1 VPVFLRFGIPS
12 LDKLIGRDDRNY
24 GFDLSR
30 KEPTKDSTGLCVIGP
45 DGTGKSVFALHL
57 ASQYLADCF
66 VERTLSPHSPLL
78 KLPQILYIST
88 DLSYG
93 KATKTWKHFG
103 LDKPFART
111 SPFEEVYL
119 REPFKKD
126 VFKDKKICLAPY
138 TPPTVVEYLQ
148 AESKEANQELAVC
161 FIDLASSTAGDD
173 WGFLHR
179 LLALMQMPTNGNPP
193 HLVIVD
199 AVEGFETYAGTLDA
213 FGESSSRRA
222 RIAQLARLTMGK
234 AHTLLIVEQMK
245 ASERLPEEFVA
256 DIVIRLRNV
265 EANKYLRRTVE
276 IEKTRGQSH
285 VRGQHPFSIR
295 VGKGSTTGSQANVDD
310 PEVRAFAPADGD
322 YPFQDYVQVF
332 PSLSYLNRA
341 VMSQTHAPR
350 PPLPENQ
357 FAAFGISYLDNML
370 GGEGFE
376 AEPRQEN
383 EQYYDTRGLPA
394 GTVTALIGDSLTQKT
409 RLGRWFLSRS
419 FFPFFFNSS
428 ADASDSL
435 EAVAEVLQSDPKMRQ
450 KLDQIRE
457 LRDDRKHTYPLAEQL
472 AKHRELNQLKK
483 GVAGHKSA
491 EALLRRCGVV
501 LLFATHDTHHEA
513 LVSEFL
519 EIFGLSKE
527 RPEYLIAQILMEER
541 TICRRMEIHDVPAS
555 TFAHIFQENIQIAKN
570 ALRGDKRSPHE
581 DEGVQFSRVRV
592 VFDDFN
598 SLRNTYN
605 EVSADPLF
613 LPYLLFFLGRQGIT
627 ALIVDTQSI
636 SKPQLALTE
645 RYESELRELVQH
657 RLYTWR
663 VPFYGENRVAI
674 TAIPPFSPSTSG
686 AIRELRWEGRDE
698 TVGNRT
704 RVVVSPH
711 FELYTGLEEGKL
723 QPVPIEIR
731 FYAENEAF
739 NRYLDMEESRFIE
752 LFVPHKREGQTSP
765 VVLFRYGPED
775 YSTMR
780 DFCGLQRGT
789 RLDHTLVFQV
799 DEFWTLRPQRSGRSG
814 AWNYLTTPTWA
825 NGSRD
830 ELADPYAVFQ
840 PTRQLQQ
847 GRLTRLDFYDQTR
860 VPYIKDYRAK
870 GNEKTLKTNLDRVP
884 FSWDFGFLLCKGS
897 AWKEAAGEELI
908 RQGKDEE
915 SLMEQHHCKYVKD
928 VWDSLTQAGDG
939 DKGKQPVSWFAFLA
953 AGKRVAEHQSYK
965 NPSVAHTFDFS
976 VFSPETFPSL
986 VLEIWAS
993 EIWKDYRTLW
1003 DADSPRRAEMK
1014 TLTNRPISRSVENVA
1029 SLLRWLEPDRGK
1041 ELRACVEER
1050 FGSER
1055 VETDEY
1061 GFSLQL
1067 YKTWLLLVEAIDF
1080 SDLFPTLNAFSL
1092 DLKPR
1097 QVNSSVV
1104 AARHWYKTACHF
1116 NESIT
1121 EQELEANWIPVRLP
1135 GHFSVRGDWFLT
1147 VAGGSRSS
1155 RLADRA
1161 LDLLGSKR
1169 ANITRLQEGIGLPV
1183 RSLVSEE
1190 EGELHLSTRLV
1201 TLDGPNLDGPRLRA
1215 LPYKHFLTIAETG
1228 DSRDFFWL
1236 WRSSFVGFNS
1246 GLRIW
1251 HRWLSQMVIWWR
1263 SKRLKYASS
1272 WTNGFHIYAQ
1282 LENLR
1287 LLAQKSGQPVDC
1299 GPLIDELKRLD
1310 SWKEFHE
1317 RVKELVD
1324 SLREVNIES
1333 E

>member
-1 VPVFLRFGIPS
+1 MTVPVLRFGIPS
-12 LDKLIGRDDRNY
+12 LDKLIGSEADRKH
-24 GFDLSR
+24 GFDLSPM
-30 KEPTKDSTGLCVIGP
+30 ESGMDSTGLCIIGP

-57 ASQYLADCF
+57 ASQYLADCL
-66 VERTLSPHSPLL
+66 VEQTRSPGLEF
-78 KLPQILYIST
+78 PQIVYVST

-93 KATKTWKHFG
+93 KAIKTWKHFG

-111 SPFEEVYL
+111 TPFEVDYPVAL
-119 REPFKKD
+119 KD
-126 VFKDKKICLAPY
+126 RSTSIGLAPY
-138 TPPTVVEYLQ
+138 TPPTVVNYLQ
-148 AESKEANQELAVC
+148 AERPKSGQEFAVC
-161 FIDLASSTAGDD
+161 FIDLASATAGDD
-173 WGFLHR
+173 WGFVHR
-179 LLALMQMPTNGNPP
+179 LLALMRGPAEGNPL

-199 AVEGFETYAGTLDA
+199 AVEGFETYGGDLDA
-213 FGESSSRRA
+213 FGEASSRRA

-234 AHTLLIVEQMK
+234 AHTLLIVEEMK
-245 ASERLPEEFVA
+245 ADERLPEEFVA

-295 VGKGSTTGSQANVDD
+295 VGKGSTTGSQQNVDD
-310 PEVRAFAPADGD
+310 PEVRAYLPATDD
-322 YPFQDYVQVF
+322 YQFQDYVQIF

-341 VMSQTHAPR
+341 VMAQTHAPR

-357 FAAFGISYLDNML
+357 FAAFGIPYLDNML
-370 GGEGFE
+370 GGEGFA
-376 AEPRQEN
+376 AEPMEEN

-419 FFPFFFNSS
+419 FFPFFYNSS
-428 ADASDSL
+428 PGASDSL
-435 EAVAEVLQSDPKMRQ
+435 EAVAKVLQSDTKMRQ
-450 KLDQIRE
+450 KLDQIRQ
-457 LRDDRKHTYPLAEQL
+457 LRDDRKRTYPLAEQL

-483 GVAGHKSA
+483 DVAGHTSA
-491 EALLRRCGVV
+491 EALLRRCGVA

-513 LVSEFL
+513 LVIEFL
-519 EIFGLSKE
+519 EMFGLSKE
-527 RPEYLIAQILMEER
+527 RPDYLIAQILIEER

-555 TFAHIFQENIQIAKN
+555 TFAHIFHENIRSAKN
-570 ALRGDKRSPHE
+570 TLRGDQRSHQ
-581 DEGVQFSRVRV
+581 DQGFQFSRIRV

-636 SKPQLALTE
+636 SKPELALTE
-645 RYESELRELVQH
+645 RYESELRELVQY

-674 TAIPPFSPSTSG
+674 TAIPPFSPGTSG

-698 TVGNRT
+698 TGSKRT
-704 RVVVSPH
+704 RAVVSPH

-731 FYAENEAF
+731 FYAENAAF
-739 NRYLDMEESRFIE
+739 NRYLDMEETRFIE
-752 LFVPHKREGQTSP
+752 LFVPHKHEGQTAR
-765 VVLFRYGPED
+765 VVLFRYGPEE
-775 YSTMR
+775 YSAMR

-789 RLDHTLVFQV
+789 RLDHTLAFQV

-814 AWNYLTTPTWA
+814 AFRIQWNYLTTPTWA
-825 NGSRD
+825 DGSRD

-840 PTRQLQQ
+840 PTRQMRQ
-847 GRLTRLDFYDQTR
+847 GKLTRLDFYDQKR
-860 VPYIKDYRAK
+860 VPYIRDYRAE

-897 AWKEAAGEELI
+897 AWTEAAGEELI

-915 SLMEQHHCKYVKD
+915 SLMEHLGCKYVKD

-1014 TLTNRPISRSVENVA
+1014 ALTNRPISRSVENVA
-1029 SLLRWLEPDRGK
+1029 SLLRWLAPDRGK
-1041 ELRACVEER
+1041 ELRTCLEER

-1055 VETDEY
+1055 VETEEY

-1080 SDLFPTLNAFSL
+1080 SELFPTLNAFSL

-1116 NESIT
+1116 NESIS

-1299 GPLIDELKRLD
+1299 RPLIDELKRLD